1 MNTPARH
8 CFSLAFGLM
17 AALGLFMLMSA
28 LVSRG
33 ETGMDA
39 QRRQPLPQFIHMDD
53 QEQVVRRREREK
65 PKPLEELKPI
75 PRLEAV
81 ISPKQPTPQAPAFDL
96 PKFDFRFDF
105 PADLALVGLPVAS
118 PGPAGPE
125 GPVAYTQPLT
135 PRTQIPPRYPVQAR
149 RQGISGWVRLEF
161 IVNTDGSV
169 GEVTVIEAKPRK
181 GIFDQEAVRALSR
194 WRFHPQMQEGRP
206 VPAIATITI
215 VFNLEG

>member
-8 CFSLAFGLM
+8 CFSLAFGLI
-17 AALGLFMLMSA
+17 AALGLFMLMNA

-39 QRRQPLPQFIHMDD
+39 QRRQPVAQFIRMDD
-53 QEQVVRRREREK
+53 QEQVVRQREREK

-81 ISPKQPTPQAPAFDL
+81 TSPRQPAAQAPSFDIPAFD
-96 PKFDFRFDF
+96 FST
-105 PADLALVGLPVAS
+105 DLALVGLPVTA

-135 PRTQIPPRYPVQAR
+135 PRTQIPPQYPVQAR

-169 GEVTVIEAKPRK
+169 SDVTVVEAKPRK
-181 GIFDQEAVRALSR
+181 GIFDQAAVRALSR

-206 VPAIATITI
+206 IPAIATITI